1 MLPVRLGLLCVLLLL
16 CSAAWGTEPAAKKKG
31 GDLKWAKGVAEDF
44 LQAMHKGDED
54 QARLLMT
61 KDFARASEKD
71 TNWYNIF
78 QQAGFRAGT
87 SSISQETL
95 SPEGDEAVFRG
106 ELRGEVNVGGQK
118 EQRRSRFALR
128 VVREKEA
135 PRWRVSY
142 FSFTEPTVTK
152 GR

>member
-1 MLPVRLGLLCVLLLL
+1 MLSARLSPLCVLLLL
-16 CSAAWGTEPAAKKKG
+16 CPAAWEAEPVAKKKG
-31 GDLKWAKGVAEDF
+31 GELKWAKGVAEDF
-44 LQAMHKGDED
+44 LQAMHKGDEA
-54 QARLLMT
+54 QARLLMA

-71 TNWYNIF
+71 PNWDNLF
-78 QQAGFRAGT
+78 SNAGFRGGT
-87 SSISQETL
+87 FSISQETL

-118 EQRRSRFALR
+118 LLPRSRFALR

-142 FSFTEPTVTK
+142 FSFTEPTVSK
-152 GR
+152 GP